1 MLRPAVNPTVIGSNV
16 SRKTVTR
23 MNGVAIPYYGNPLSD
38 DDGSNDNKL
47 KGGFAK
53 LANVFK
59 MKGLTKEKQQALE
72 LKF

>member
-1 MLRPAVNPTVIGSNV
+1 
-16 SRKTVTR
+16 

>member
-1 MLRPAVNPTVIGSNV
+1 
-16 SRKTVTR
+16 
-23 MNGVAIPYYGNPLSD
+23 MNGVAIPYYGNPLND
-38 DDGSNDNKL
+38 DDGPNDNKRL

>member
-1 MLRPAVNPTVIGSNV
+1 M
-16 SRKTVTR
+16 TR

-38 DDGSNDNKL
+38 DDGPNDNKL
-47 KGGFAK
+47 KEGFAK